1 MSEIINNLFDFISS
15 KSLEK
20 ERGKNVGFTNKKYV
34 DLSPKSREI
43 DKVPPSELFIDVMN
57 FSGQFLHEKM
67 SLVENCSWLKSELTR
82 PSFDHFS
89 IAYKNQVFSIL
100 IDIRN
105 EDGESFLPPEF
116 LKRQLGEAKKNNLI
130 PCLFPVVIENMD
142 SSTVR
147 VIDNNNWNLFDSISG
162 DLILPDNL
170 VSDKKIEMSQWEL
183 HNFAIMQTRF
193 MLKQQDFKVVSFQN
207 VIGVDPQLWFLDE
220 DGNNSWVVIRYD
232 DVNVDDLT
240 EITRRC
246 FKFNGYLAKF
256 QFISNNPDKKIYRGD
271 SIGVKFMGFEKIHTF
286 V

>member
-20 ERGKNVGFTNKKYV
+20 ERGKNIGFTDKKYV
-34 DLSPKSREI
+34 DLSTKSREI

-67 SLVENCSWLKSELTR
+67 NQVENCSWLKSEMTR

-100 IDIRN
+100 IDIRDD
-105 EDGESFLPPEF
+105 DGNSFLPPEF

-142 SSTVR
+142 STTAR
-147 VIDNNNWNLFDSISG
+147 VIDNNNWNLFDSVSG
-162 DLILPDNL
+162 DVIIPEKL
-170 VSDKKIEMSQWEL
+170 VSDEKIEMSPWEL

-193 MLKQQDFKVVSFQN
+193 MLKQQDYKIVSFQN
-207 VIGVDPQLWFLDE
+207 VIGVDPQLWFLDD
-220 DGNNSWVVIRYD
+220 DGNNSWVVIRY
-232 DVNVDDLT
+232 NEINLDDLT

-256 QFISNNPDKKIYRGD
+256 EFISNNPDKKIYRGD
-271 SIGVKFMGFEKIHTF
+271 SIGVKFIGFEKVHSF